1 MVVLLRYEHANKTFN
16 SKHPF
21 VGYCASHIFHV
32 RPQLWHLK
40 VLVYLSLAAAAGM
53 VKVPN
58 FGSAP
63 FAGERILVLREE
75 WLERILDGSKD
86 LEIRGLR
93 MREGDIWLGCRS
105 VIYGKAR
112 LGPAISIRSEC
123 EFAALRPRHRIA
135 TSALPYKNTFG
146 LPIAAVKRLQN
157 GVPYV
162 HARGAIGVVKFR
174 AP

>member
-1 MVVLLRYEHANKTFN
+1 MAVLLRHANKTFN

-21 VGYCASHIFHV
+21 VGLCAWYTSTV
-32 RPQLWHLK
+32 RAQLWHLK
-40 VLVYLSLAAAAGM
+40 VFVYLSLVATAGM

-58 FGSAP
+58 FGSTP
-63 FAGERILVLREE
+63 LAGERILVLREE
-75 WLERILDGSKD
+75 WLKRILEGSKD

-112 LGPAISIRSEC
+112 LGPAITIRSEC

-135 TSALPYKNTFG
+135 KTALPYKNTFG